1 MQVLNDTV
9 QSEAGT
15 AARPQVRSW
24 FHAPT
29 HTICH
34 LVVDPATRQ
43 CALVDSVLD
52 FDYAAG
58 RTHTAFADAI
68 IEVIRG
74 EGLRL
79 EWLLE
84 THAHADHLSAAAY
97 IQGRLGGRIA
107 IGEHIRQVQQVF
119 GELFHDPGIA
129 RDGRPFDRLFADGE
143 TFGIGELQ
151 ARVLHTPG
159 HTPAC
164 VVYLVG
170 DCAFVGDTL
179 FMPDYGTARC
189 DFPGGDAHQLYASVR
204 RIFDLPQETRLY
216 MCHDYMP
223 GGREPRWVCT
233 VREQREG
240 NVQIHE
246 GVSEQQFVSFRKQR
260 DATLGMPALIMPSIQ
275 VNVRAGH
282 LPEAEANGVS
292 YLKVPLNAV

>member
-1 MQVLNDTV
+1 MQMLNDSV
-9 QSEAGT
+9 QREAGA

-74 EGLRL
+74 EGLQL

-97 IQGRLGGRIA
+97 IQGQLGGRIA

-119 GELFHDPGIA
+119 GELFHDAGIS
-129 RDGRPFDRLFADGE
+129 RDGRPFDHLFADGE
-143 TFGIGELQ
+143 TFGIGQLQ
-151 ARVLHTPG
+151 ARVMHTPG

-204 RIFDLPQETRLY
+204 RIFDLPPQTSLY

-246 GVSEQQFVSFRKQR
+246 GVSEQQFVAFRKQR

-282 LPEAEANGVS
+282 LPEPEANGVS